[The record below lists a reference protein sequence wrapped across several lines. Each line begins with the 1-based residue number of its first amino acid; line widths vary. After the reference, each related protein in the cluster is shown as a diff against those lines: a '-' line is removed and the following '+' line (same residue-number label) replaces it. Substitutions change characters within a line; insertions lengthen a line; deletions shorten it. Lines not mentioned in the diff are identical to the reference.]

1 MIETWHSL
9 ELDRGSD
16 CAKDC
21 GLGRQQQESS
31 DFSIHI
37 LEFLV
42 KWRTYFPR
50 LVNDSKKIAKKSD
63 SISK

>member
-16 CAKDC
+16 CAKD
-21 GLGRQQQESS
+21 
-31 DFSIHI
+31 FSIHI

-50 LVNDSKKIAKKSD
+50 NVNDSKTIAIKSD

>member
-9 ELDRGSD
+9 ELGRGSD

-21 GLGRQQQESS
+21 GLGRQQQVCS
-31 DFSIHI
+31 DVSIHI

-50 LVNDSKKIAKKSD
+50 LVKDSKTIAIKSN